1 MVYQLPVGKK
11 FSQSLLLIHRTH
23 SGYERTTLLPV
34 AFVPMTGEAEERQS
48 FGKLD
53 AGRLDFAVGEQP
65 DQRLVGQVPH
75 LDAVAP
81 RIAEVA
87 AEVRLQLQPVLL
99 GELLPHLVDLRL
111 VAHHDAEV
119 LHAVRAELLHLEDGH
134 ELVLAQL
141 APGRALAASEHLEI
155 EHVGIKRHGLLG
167 VVHLDGDVVAPVD
180 LHSHTDSPRVESV
193 PSSHAG
199 PPASPAI
206 ITDDTDR
213 KSRRKVYNGV
223 TP

>member
-75 LDAVAP
+75 LDPVAP
-81 RIAEVA
+81 RLAAVA

-99 GELLPHLVDLRL
+99 GALPPHLV
-111 VAHHDAEV
+111 
-119 LHAVRAELLHLEDGH
+119 
-134 ELVLAQL
+134 
-141 APGRALAASEHLEI
+141 
-155 EHVGIKRHGLLG
+155 GL
-167 VVHLDGDVVAPVD
+167 
-180 LHSHTDSPRVESV
+180 
-193 PSSHAG
+193 
-199 PPASPAI
+199 
-206 ITDDTDR
+206 
-213 KSRRKVYNGV
+213 
-223 TP
+223 